1 MSDRMPIISVIVPVY
16 KVEPYLHQCV
26 DSILA
31 QTFTDFELILVD
43 DGSPDNCGKIC
54 DTYAEQDPRVR
65 VIHQENGGLSAA
77 RNAGID
83 AANGAY
89 LTFIDSDD
97 MISETYLKNLYCA
110 IMDGDFDIA
119 ICDMQSFEAES
130 EIKSP
135 NVCTEMH
142 STLMTGREA
151 CLSIYHMDGKV
162 PIMAWGKLYRANLFR
177 DVRYPV
183 GLIHEDD
190 ATTPKL
196 LFRSDRISVI
206 SKKLYYYRIRSDS
219 ITGRPF
225 SAKRFDC
232 VKAVQSCIDFFR
244 EAGDSELVKLAE
256 SAKKVTQA
264 KMVIRAYGEGYA
276 DQIPASCGMSKL
288 SALRYI
294 RRFCIYDTF
303 CWYLSLVYP
312 KLVRPYAY
320 LVKMKQLVALK
331 EN

>member
-1 MSDRMPIISVIVPVY
+1 MSDHMPTISVIVPVY
-16 KVEPYLHQCV
+16 RVEPYLHQCV

-31 QTFTDFELILVD
+31 QPFTDFELILVD

-97 MISETYLKNLYCA
+97 MISETYLKKLYQA
-110 IMDGDFDIA
+110 IGEGNPDIV
-119 ICDMQSFEAES
+119 ICDMQSFEVEDEIES
-130 EIKSP
+130 S
-135 NVCTEMH
+135 NAYTELH
-142 STLMTGREA
+142 PILMTGREA

-162 PIMAWGKLYRANLFR
+162 PIMACGKLYRANLFGKI
-177 DVRYPV
+177 RYPASM
-183 GLIHEDD
+183 IHEDD

-196 LFRSDRISVI
+196 FFRSKRISMVPE
-206 SKKLYYYRIRSDS
+206 KLYYYRTRSDS

-232 VKAVQSCIDFFR
+232 VKAIQSCIDFFR
-244 EAGDSELVKLAE
+244 EAGDAELVKLAE
-256 SAKKVTQA
+256 NVQKVTQS
-264 KMVIRAYGEGYA
+264 KMVIRAYGEGHA
-276 DQIPASCGMSKL
+276 DQIPASCSMTKW

-320 LVKMKQLVALK
+320 LVKMKQIIALK

>member
-1 MSDRMPIISVIVPVY
+1 MPIISVIVPVY
-16 KVEPYLHQCV
+16 KVEPYLRQCV

-54 DTYAEQDPRVR
+54 DTYTKQDSRVQ
-65 VIHQENGGLSAA
+65 VIHQENEGLSAA

-97 MISETYLKNLYCA
+97 RISEDYLKRLYHA
-110 IMDGDFDIA
+110 IREGNSDIA
-119 ICDMQSFEAES
+119 ICNMRSFAVEGELKSTDVCIES
-130 EIKSP
+130 YPK
-135 NVCTEMH
+135 
-142 STLMTGREA
+142 LMTGLEA
-151 CLSIYHMDGKV
+151 CRSIYHMDGKV

-177 DVRYPV
+177 GIRYPV

-196 LFRSDRISVI
+196 LFRSNKISMI
-206 SKKLYYYRIRSDS
+206 PERLYYYRTRPDS
-219 ITGRPF
+219 ITGCSF

-232 VKAVQSCIDFFR
+232 VKAVQSCIEFFR
-244 EAGDSELVKLAE
+244 EADNSELVKLAE
-256 SAKKVTQA
+256 CAQKVTQS
-264 KMVIRAYGEGYA
+264 KMVIRAYGAGQA
-276 DQIPASCGMSKL
+276 DQIPANYSMTKWN
-288 SALRYI
+288 ALRYI
-294 RRFCIYDTF
+294 HRFCIYDTF

-320 LVKMKQLVALK
+320 LVKIKQMIALK